1 MESFTTLQYLTSK
14 EHGCCNTKELMQAS
28 VDDKKNGTNDV
39 QTLKDWARAEMLN
52 KGIEVK

>member
-1 MESFTTLQYLTSK
+1 MEFTTLQYLTSK

-39 QTLKDWARAEMLN
+39 QILKDWARAEMLN
-52 KGIEVK
+52 KGIEVR